1 MCLPVYDTTSPQYI
15 QDKQNRLTL
24 LNRCCTIL
32 ETEGTQQYQYTVIQC
47 HGCNEIY
54 RLLGHRL
61 FRRGKGERY
70 PGCERCNQNEK
81 LLNRRAELL
90 DSGKEVYLL
99 EFTGTQQRHT
109 NVVSCLRC
117 GSEPYSVNGRSLFE
131 RDNPVPGCETC
142 TRHDRAER
150 MRLIG
155 LQGLRALSMQTVQ
168 ERLYEAGRRSISPPR
183 LLNFTGTQNGDVC
196 LAVCGHCDNPYET
209 DGDILLNPTC
219 SFFGC
224 TDCSNAYSMRGTS
237 RPEAIIGFELGQF
250 LPGYDATVRRV
261 DVDEA
266 RYNRVDIFLPPNIII
281 EFDGAY
287 WHYSSDHDRISTD
300 TRKSAYLTSQGYFVI
315 RIREGEIPSI
325 PGCENIQSPVIG
337 RDYDLLKPVVNDV
350 LHILIEHG
358 YIQHSSELESYLQQ
372 PVLLMFDEAMGWYES
387 RITNVD

>member
-1 MCLPVYDTTSPQYI
+1 MFLPVYDTTDPQYI

-47 HGCNEIY
+47 HGCNQIY

-61 FRRGKGERY
+61 FRKGKGERY

-81 LLNRRAELL
+81 LLSRRAELL

-99 EFTGTQQRHT
+99 EFTGTQKHHT
-109 NVVSCLRC
+109 NVVRCLRC
-117 GSEPYSVNGRSLFE
+117 GSSPYSVNGRNLFQ
-131 RDNPVPGCETC
+131 RDNPVPGCDTC

-155 LQGLRALSMQTVQ
+155 LQGLRALSMETVQ
-168 ERLYEAGRRSISPPR
+168 ERLIEAGPRSIPPPR
-183 LLNFTGTQNGDVC
+183 LLSFTGTQNGDDC

-237 RPEAIIGFELGQF
+237 RPEAIIGFELGRF
-250 LPGYDATVRRV
+250 LPGYDPTVRRV

-266 RYNRVDIFLPPNIII
+266 RYNRLDIFLPPNIII

-287 WHYSSDHDRISTD
+287 WHYSSDHDRTCFD
-300 TRKSAYLTSQGYFVI
+300 EQKSAYLASQGFFVI

-337 RDYDLLKPVVNDV
+337 RDYQLLKSVVNN
-350 LHILIEHG
+350 LLLMLIEHG
-358 YIQHSSELESYLQQ
+358 YIRHTTLLESYIQQ
-372 PVLLMFDEAMGWYES
+372 PHLLMFESAMEWYES